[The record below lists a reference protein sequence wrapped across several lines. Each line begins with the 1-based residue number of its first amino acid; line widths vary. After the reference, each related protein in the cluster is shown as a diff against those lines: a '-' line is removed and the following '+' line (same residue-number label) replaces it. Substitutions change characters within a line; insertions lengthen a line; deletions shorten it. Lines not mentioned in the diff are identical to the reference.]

1 MKERQPA
8 DDLLDVVRVLLLL
21 QGAILI
27 ATTIE
32 AVVWGF
38 LFSGGA
44 GVPALMSVAAA
55 AVVLIARLRVRSD
68 RRHIRR
74 LVYVVECVI
83 LATFVIDAALAIA
96 LAHALPPLAA
106 VLTDFVLPLAV
117 VWLLRRST
125 RVARGSTQPSGVA
138 LLEGLR

>member
-8 DDLLDVVRVLLLL
+8 DDILDVARVLLLL

-55 AVVLIARLRVRSD
+55 ASVLIARLRLRSD
-68 RRHIRR
+68 RRRIRR

-83 LATFVIDAALAIA
+83 LATFVIDAALAIT
-96 LAHALPPLAA
+96 LAHALPPLVA
-106 VLTDFVLPLAV
+106 VFTDFVLPLAV

-125 RVARGSTQPSGVA
+125 RAARGSTQPSRVA
-138 LLEGLR
+138 FLEGSR

>member
-1 MKERQPA
+1 VKERQPA
-8 DDLLDVVRVLLLL
+8 DDILDVVRVLLLL

-44 GVPALMSVAAA
+44 GVPALLSVAAA
-55 AVVLIARLRVRSD
+55 AIVLIARLRLRSD
-68 RRHIRR
+68 RRRIRR

-83 LATFVIDAALAIA
+83 LATFVIDAALAIT
-96 LAHALPPLAA
+96 LAHAFPPLVA
-106 VLTDFVLPLAV
+106 VFTDFVLPLAV

-125 RVARGSTQPSGVA
+125 RAARAWTQPSGVA
-138 LLEGLR
+138 FLEGSR